1 MNSFTHLNARGM
13 MRRTMVGLIAMTLM
27 LAGCIEEQPVTDEE
41 QPALPVV
48 TTFPVWQ
55 GLDHANGTHT
65 SVDFDTQSYLA
76 YFSAPWCAH
85 CESTLDA
92 YDLVI
97 PKDKLVVFSREPR
110 EEYAN
115 MSEWHNSTE
124 QNLNR
129 TIDRPFI
136 LHPDLAMEVEAK
148 SIPHAVF
155 VNAQG
160 YAFHVEIGKETNQ
173 TYIQSMWEMTQTAVF
188 NETTGWNHHIETSS

>member
-1 MNSFTHLNARGM
+1 MNT
-13 MRRTMVGLIAMTLM
+13 RTTVLLCLTLI
-27 LAGCIEEQPVTDEE
+27 LAGCVSEDTVSEIQEEQAEAPVAVAF
-41 QPALPVV
+41 PAWDGV
-48 TTFPVWQ
+48 
-55 GLDHANGTHT
+55 DHTNT
-65 SVDFDTQSYLA
+65 SHAVNQFENTSYMA

-97 PKDKLVVFSREPR
+97 PEDKLMVFSREAR

-115 MSEWHNSTE
+115 MSEWHNTTE

-129 TIDRPFI
+129 TINRPFI

-155 VNAQG
+155 VNQQG
-160 YAFHVEIGKETNQ
+160 YVYHVEIGKETNQ
-173 TYIQSMWEMTQTAVF
+173 TYIADLWNTVSTATF
-188 NETTGWNHHIETSS
+188 SPETGWNTTAAV